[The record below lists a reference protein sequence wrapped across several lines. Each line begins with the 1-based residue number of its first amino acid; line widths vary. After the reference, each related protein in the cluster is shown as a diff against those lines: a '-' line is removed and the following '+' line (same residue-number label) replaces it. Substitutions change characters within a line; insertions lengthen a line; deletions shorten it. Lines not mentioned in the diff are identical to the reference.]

1 MRPTVGRMSELT
13 IRALSPETWD
23 AYAALIERHN
33 GVWGGCWCTYF
44 HRAQS
49 GQDPSEIEREYGP
62 QGSRVFK
69 EQLVKAG
76 QARAALVF
84 DGDRCVGWAQ
94 FGPPS
99 EISVQHRKQV
109 EVDGY
114 RWPDYRITC
123 FFIDRDYRR
132 QGVAERALQGALELI
147 AAAGGGR
154 VESYPQDTGGKKTS
168 ASYLYNATASLFER
182 NGFELERTKGKN
194 HTVMSR
200 TVAPS

>member
-1 MRPTVGRMSELT
+1 MTELSIRP
-13 IRALSPETWD
+13 LSPDTWD

-33 GVWGGCWCTYF
+33 GVWGGCWCTFF

-49 GQDPSEIEREYGP
+49 GQEPSEIEREFAS

-69 EQLVKAG
+69 ERLVEAG
-76 QARAALVF
+76 HAHAALVF
-84 DGDRCVGWAQ
+84 DGERCVGWAQ
-94 FGPPS
+94 FGSPA

-114 RWPDYRITC
+114 LPPDYRITC

-147 AAAGGGR
+147 ATAGGGR
-154 VESYPQDTGGKKTS
+154 VESYPQDTNGERKS
-168 ASYLYNATASLFER
+168 ASHLYNATRSLFER
-182 NGFELERTKGKN
+182 NGFELERTKGKH
-194 HTVMSR
+194 HTVMFR
-200 TVAPS
+200 TVEAS